1 MEGLASGSSSLVLHL
16 NQVGHVICKTSA
28 KGSLEEGEA
37 RLPSHRTKDQRLP
50 HHTQQALLRLQELGD
65 AHL

>member
-16 NQVGHVICKTSA
+16 NQVGHVICKKAA
-28 KGSLEEGEA
+28 KGPLEVGEA
-37 RLPSHRTKDQRLP
+37 RLQSHSTKDQRLP
-50 HHTQQALLRLQELGD
+50 HHTQQALLRLQKLSG